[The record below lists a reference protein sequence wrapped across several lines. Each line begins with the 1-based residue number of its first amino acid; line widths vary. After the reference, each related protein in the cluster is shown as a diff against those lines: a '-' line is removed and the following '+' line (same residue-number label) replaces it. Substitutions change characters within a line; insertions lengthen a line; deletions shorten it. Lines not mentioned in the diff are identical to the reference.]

1 MSFIG
6 ADLGA
11 IEPFCVLTRRA
22 PQVRENCPTVRNHG
36 TADAETVRSGCIC
49 VPDTYAGAFGD
60 SRTVLVFVDGDFGLE
75 RGPKKGRWR
84 APVLSE

>member
-49 VPDTYAGAFGD
+49 VPDTYTEALDD
-60 SRTVLVFVDGDFGLE
+60 SETLLVFVCGDFGPE
-75 RGPKKGRWR
+75 F
-84 APVLSE
+84 VVNFFYCT

>member
-1 MSFIG
+1 MGFIG

-36 TADAETVRSGCIC
+36 TADAETVRSSCIC
-49 VPDTYAGAFGD
+49 VFDTYAGALYG
-60 SRTVLVFVDGDFGLE
+60 SRTALVFVHGDFVLE

-84 APVLSE
+84 APVLGL